1 MACIGGSNPL
11 APTKQKRSVM
21 DTATMQFCAMS
32 FLLGI
37 LVGFFLSRFLYIRT
51 INKSL
56 MILNRYKQLKR
67 FVEEREH
74 FQNEM
79 NKLKEKEQSFLDG
92 FVKIANSVSDTLTKK
107 RLFWWK

>member
-1 MACIGGSNPL
+1 
-11 APTKQKRSVM
+11 M

-51 INKSL
+51 INK
-56 MILNRYKQLKR
+56 RLKR

-107 RLFWWK
+107 DYSDGNKTGPI